1 MKNTQ
6 KHHNPKVKSF
16 NFKSSIVLSL
26 ITLNTFGHKALT
38 FFDKLFT
45 VSDGPF
51 AGLNKGQLRKMSW
64 LYCMYR

>member
-1 MKNTQ
+1 MKPTQ
-6 KHHNPKVKSF
+6 NHKPKQVKAFSF
-16 NFKSSIVLSL
+16 KTTVLISL
-26 ITLNTFGHKALT
+26 MALNTFGHKALS

-51 AGLNKGQLRKMSW
+51 AGLNKGQLKKMSW

>member
-6 KHHNPKVKSF
+6 THRPVKHFSF
-16 NFKSSIVLSL
+16 KNTAILTL
-26 ITLNTFGHKALT
+26 MALNTFGHKALS
-38 FFDKLFT
+38 FFDRLFT